1 MDDHNAESQM
11 SRQVKRQWLR
21 RMAKVGRRTEI
32 KPPFLRR
39 PRNLLPLQAL
49 AFSDDD
55 LRSPGS
61 PSRSVLP
68 SNPSLVVD
76 EGYLFSSSAQP
87 PPPEDEHSSCYK
99 E

>member
-55 LRSPGS
+55 LPNVEPKSTREDRSIEIQ
-61 PSRSVLP
+61 
-68 SNPSLVVD
+68 LV
-76 EGYLFSSSAQP
+76 
-87 PPPEDEHSSCYK
+87 
-99 E
+99 